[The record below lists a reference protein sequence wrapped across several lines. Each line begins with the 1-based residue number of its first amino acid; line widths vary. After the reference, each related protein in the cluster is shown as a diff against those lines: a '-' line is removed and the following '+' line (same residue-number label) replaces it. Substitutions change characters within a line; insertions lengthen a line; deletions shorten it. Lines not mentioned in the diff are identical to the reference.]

1 MVTASGEVVGTFE
14 AVLGPLSANEPAV
27 VAAFDA
33 AVAAGQ
39 AAWPTVRLSQ
49 SQFAE
54 YLAARI
60 ATPLDPAA
68 PFGTLA
74 ITDLYLACG
83 CTALDPKALEACD
96 GLLSKEATVAADVAR
111 MHASVRDE
119 ALQIVRTALFAP
131 RTKTTAAIHDYAGR
145 GSLRGWFRVMLSR
158 ELVRLVR
165 AQQRG
170 VELEDELAGA
180 DYDDD
185 PVLAELKAR
194 YRGELA
200 DAFRTSLDE
209 LPPRDRTLLRYQ
221 LIDGLT
227 IDEIGSI
234 YRVHRATAARWL
246 VGIRDVLVEE
256 TRSRL
261 GAKLG
266 VDTCEAASI
275 VRLVQS
281 QLDVSV
287 LRHLGPLPRR

>member
-1 MVTASGEVVGTFE
+1 MTASRDVVGAFE
-14 AVLGPLSANEPAV
+14 AVLGPVAANEPTLD
-27 VAAFDA
+27 AAFEAAIDA
-33 AVAAGQ
+33 GR
-39 AAWPTVRLSQ
+39 AAWPTFELAPL
-49 SQFAE
+49 QFAE

-60 ATPLDPAA
+60 ATVFDPAA
-68 PFGTLA
+68 PFGNLA

-83 CTALDPKALEACD
+83 CTLLDPKALDACD
-96 GLLSKEATVAADVAR
+96 ELLRKEGAVAADVAR
-111 MHASVRDE
+111 MHGSVRDE
-119 ALQIVRTALFAP
+119 AVQIVRTTVFAP

-158 ELVRLVR
+158 QLVRLAR

-185 PVLAELKAR
+185 PVLAELKTR
-194 YRGELA
+194 YRSELA
-200 DAFRTSLDE
+200 DAFRVSLDE
-209 LPPRDRTLLRYQ
+209 LSPRDRTLLRYQ
-221 LIDGLT
+221 MIDGLT

-246 VGIRDVLVEE
+246 VGIRDSLVED
-256 TRSRL
+256 TRGRL
-261 GAKLG
+261 AEKLG
-266 VDTCEAASI
+266 VDTREAASI

-287 LRHLGPLPRR
+287 IRHLGPPPRRS